1 MYAPERQQEI
11 LALARAEGRVD
22 VRALADRFEV
32 TPETIRRDLT
42 SMERRGLLRRAH
54 GGAIPIE
61 RLGVEPALQERDVVF
76 TAEKERIALA
86 AVAELPDG
94 GSIAIDAGTTTARL
108 AALLPDALELTVVT
122 HSLPIAAVVATKP
135 NIELHLLGGHV
146 RPRTLATVGS
156 WAQDALRSVAVDVAF
171 MGINGISAERGL
183 TTPDL
188 EEARVKSALIGAAR
202 RVVVLAD
209 SSKIGR
215 EDFAQVAPLSR
226 VDALITDSGIDV
238 EHLIE
243 LELTGLEVVVE

>member
-11 LALARAEGRVD
+11 LAVARAEGRVE
-22 VRALADRFEV
+22 VRSLAERFDV

-61 RLGVEPALQERDVVF
+61 RLGVEPAVPDRDVVF
-76 TAEKERIALA
+76 TDEKQRIAQA
-86 AVAELPDG
+86 ALAELPEG

-108 AALLPDALELTVVT
+108 AALLPDTIELTIVT
-122 HSLPIAAVVATKP
+122 HSIPIAAVLATKP
-135 NIELHLLGGHV
+135 NVELHLLGGHV

-156 WAQDALRSVAVDVAF
+156 WAQDALRTVAVDVAF

-188 EEARVKSALIGAAR
+188 EEARVKSALIAAAR
-202 RVVVLAD
+202 RTVVLAD
-209 SSKIGR
+209 SSKVGR
-215 EDFAQVAPLSR
+215 EDFAHVASLSR
-226 VDALITDSGIDV
+226 IDALITDSGIDV

-243 LELTGLEVVVE
+243 LEMTGLEVVVE

>member
-11 LALARAEGRVD
+11 LAIARAEGRVE
-22 VRALADRFEV
+22 VRSLADRFDV

-54 GGAIPIE
+54 GGAIPME
-61 RLGVEPALQERDVVF
+61 RLGVEPALPDRDAVF
-76 TAEKERIALA
+76 TDEKQRIAQA
-86 AVAELPDG
+86 ALAELPEG

-108 AALLPDALELTVVT
+108 AALLPDTMELTVVT
-122 HSLPIAAVVATKP
+122 HSIPIAAVLATKP
-135 NIELHLLGGHV
+135 NLELHLLGGHV

-188 EEARVKSALIGAAR
+188 EEARVKTALIAAAR

-209 SSKIGR
+209 SSKVGR
-215 EDFAQVAPLSR
+215 EDFAHVAPLSKI
-226 VDALITDSGIDV
+226 DALITDSGIDA

-243 LELTGLEVVVE
+243 LEMTGLEVVVE